1 MKTFFKSFL
10 TTILVII
17 ILALIGF
24 AGYFYFLNDNEEDKI
39 DDGKENLQFL
49 MLGVDSL
56 DSRKADNARSDTI
69 MVVNVDC
76 KSGKVNIISIPR
88 DTYSSIKGYK
98 KTKINHS
105 FKYGGSEL
113 TLDTVNNLL
122 GTDIKYYVTVD
133 YRFVED
139 VVDKIGGVTVD
150 VPLDMNYEDPTA
162 DPPLKIDIK
171 EGTQT
176 LKGNDAIGFL
186 RYRKGYP
193 DADLGRVKA
202 QQQFMSSLLSK
213 MKEPKTL
220 LKVPLLMSSYVN
232 YSENNIPAKKLA
244 KIAIKMRGITSE
256 DIVTNTLPGI
266 PKYMGG
272 VSYFVPD
279 DNKIQVM
286 LLENNF
292 K

>member
-1 MKTFFKSFL
+1 MKTFFKAFI
-10 TTILVII
+10 TTIIVVLV
-17 ILALIGF
+17 LALAGV
-24 AGYFYFLNDNEEDKI
+24 AGYFYFIGNE
-39 DDGKENLQFL
+39 DDGKLDQDGEDLQFL

-56 DSRKADNARSDTI
+56 DSKKADNARSDTI
-69 MVVNVDC
+69 MVVNVDG
-76 KSGKVNIISIPR
+76 KSKKVNIISIPR
-88 DTYSSIKGYK
+88 DTYTKINGYK

-139 VVDKIGGVTVD
+139 VVNKIGGVEVD
-150 VPLDMNYEDPTA
+150 VPIDMKYQDPTA
-162 DPPLKIDIK
+162 DPPLTIDIK
-171 EGTQT
+171 AGRQN
-176 LKGNDAIGFL
+176 LKGYDAIGFL
-186 RYRKGYP
+186 RFRKGYK

-202 QQQFMSSLLSK
+202 QQQFMSAILSK

-220 LKVPLLMSSYVN
+220 VKAPLLLSSYVS
-232 YSENNIPAKKLA
+232 YTENNIPVKKLI
-244 KIAIKMRGITSE
+244 KIAAKMRHVTSE
-256 DIVTNTLPGI
+256 DIVTNTLPGA

-272 VSYFVPD
+272 VSYFIPN

>member
-1 MKTFFKSFL
+1 
-10 TTILVII
+10 
-17 ILALIGF
+17 
-24 AGYFYFLNDNEEDKI
+24 
-39 DDGKENLQFL
+39 

-56 DSRKADNARSDTI
+56 DSKKADNARSDTI
-69 MVVNVDC
+69 MVVNVDG
-76 KSGKVNIISIPR
+76 KSKKVNIISIPR
-88 DTYSSIKGYK
+88 DTYTKIKGYK

-150 VPLDMNYEDPTA
+150 VPLDMKYEDPTA
-162 DPPLKIDIK
+162 DPPLTIDIK

-176 LKGNDAIGFL
+176 LNGYDAIGFL
-186 RYRKGYP
+186 RYRKGYK

-202 QQQFMSSLLSK
+202 QQQFMSALLSK

-220 LKVPLLMSSYVN
+220 LKAPFLIGSYVN
-232 YSENNIPAKKLA
+232 YSENNIPVKKL
-244 KIAIKMRGITSE
+244 IKVAANMRSIGTE
-256 DIVTNTLPGI
+256 DITTNTLPGT

-272 VSYFVPD
+272 VSYFVPNE
-279 DNKIQVM
+279 NKIQVM
-286 LLENNF
+286 LVEYNF

>member
-1 MKTFFKSFL
+1 
-10 TTILVII
+10 
-17 ILALIGF
+17 
-24 AGYFYFLNDNEEDKI
+24 
-39 DDGKENLQFL
+39 

-220 LKVPLLMSSYVN
+220 LKAPLLMSSYVN

>member
-1 MKTFFKSFL
+1 MKTFFKAFFI
-10 TTILVII
+10 TIILIL
-17 ILALIGF
+17 ILALGGV
-24 AGYFYFLNDNEEDKI
+24 AGYFYFFEGEDANKI
-39 DDGKENLQFL
+39 DQAGEDLQFL

-56 DSRKADNARSDTI
+56 DAKKADNARSDTI
-69 MVVNVDC
+69 MVVNLDGET
-76 KSGKVNIISIPR
+76 GKVNIISIPR
-88 DTYSSIKGYK
+88 DTYTKIKGYK

-113 TLDTVNNLL
+113 TLDTVNKLL

-139 VVDKIGGVTVD
+139 VVNKIGGVEVD
-150 VPLDMNYEDPTA
+150 VPIDMKYQDPTA
-162 DPPLKIDIK
+162 DPPLTIDIK
-171 EGTQT
+171 AGRQN
-176 LKGNDAIGFL
+176 LKGYDAIGFL
-186 RYRKGYP
+186 RFRKGYK

-202 QQQFMSSLLSK
+202 QQQFMSAILSK

-220 LKVPLLMSSYVN
+220 VKAPLLLSSYVS
-232 YSENNIPAKKLA
+232 YTENNIPVKKLI
-244 KIAIKMRGITSE
+244 KIAAKMRHVTSE
-256 DIVTNTLPGI
+256 DIVTNTLPGA

-272 VSYFVPD
+272 VSYFIPNE
-279 DNKIQVM
+279 NKIKVM

>member
-220 LKVPLLMSSYVN
+220 LKAPLLMSSYVN

>member
-1 MKTFFKSFL
+1 MKTFFKAFF
-10 TTILVII
+10 TTIILII
-17 ILALIGF
+17 ILALGGF
-24 AGYFYFLNDNEEDKI
+24 AAYYYFFEGEDADKI
-39 DDGKENLQFL
+39 DEGGENLQFL

-56 DSRKADNARSDTI
+56 DAKKADNARSDTI
-69 MVVNVDC
+69 MVVNLDG
-76 KSGKVNIISIPR
+76 KTGKVNIISIPR
-88 DTYSSIKGYK
+88 DTYTKIKGYK

-113 TLDTVNNLL
+113 TLDTVNKLL

-139 VVDKIGGVTVD
+139 VVNKIGGVEVD
-150 VPLDMNYEDPTA
+150 VPIDMKYQDPTA
-162 DPPLKIDIK
+162 DPPLTIDIK
-171 EGTQT
+171 AGRQN
-176 LKGNDAIGFL
+176 LKGYDAIGFL
-186 RYRKGYP
+186 RFRKGYK

-202 QQQFMSSLLSK
+202 QQQFMSAILSK

-220 LKVPLLMSSYVN
+220 VKAPLLLSSYVS
-232 YSENNIPAKKLA
+232 YTENNIPVKKLI
-244 KIAIKMRGITSE
+244 KIAAKMRHVTSE
-256 DIVTNTLPGI
+256 DIVTNTLPGA

-272 VSYFVPD
+272 VSYFIPN

>member
-56 DSRKADNARSDTI
+56 DSREADNARSDTI

-220 LKVPLLMSSYVN
+220 LKAPLLMSSYVN

>member
-220 LKVPLLMSSYVN
+220 LKAPLLMSSYVN

-256 DIVTNTLPGI
+256 DIVTNTLPGV

>member
-220 LKVPLLMSSYVN
+220 LKAPLLMSSYVN

-244 KIAIKMRGITSE
+244 KIAIKMRDITSE

>member
-1 MKTFFKSFL
+1 MKTFFKAFI
-10 TTILVII
+10 TTVIVVLV
-17 ILALIGF
+17 LALAGV
-24 AGYFYFLNDNEEDKI
+24 AGYFYFLGNE
-39 DDGKENLQFL
+39 DDGKLDQDGEDLQFL

-56 DSRKADNARSDTI
+56 DSKKADNARSDTI
-69 MVVNVDC
+69 MVVNVDG
-76 KSGKVNIISIPR
+76 KSKKVNIISIPR
-88 DTYSSIKGYK
+88 DTYTKIKGYK

-150 VPLDMNYEDPTA
+150 VPMDMKYEDPTA
-162 DPPLKIDIK
+162 DPPLTIDIK
-171 EGTQT
+171 EGRQT
-176 LKGNDAIGFL
+176 LNGHDAVGFL
-186 RYRKGYP
+186 RYRKGYK

-202 QQQFMSSLLSK
+202 QQQFMASLLSK

-220 LKVPLLMSSYVN
+220 LKAPFLIGSYVN
-232 YSENNIPAKKLA
+232 YSENNIPVKKL
-244 KIAIKMRGITSE
+244 IKVAANMRSIGTE
-256 DIVTNTLPGI
+256 DITTNTLPGT

-272 VSYFVPD
+272 VSYFVPNE
-279 DNKIQVM
+279 NKIQVM
-286 LLENNF
+286 LVEYNF

>member
-1 MKTFFKSFL
+1 MKTFFKAFF
-10 TTILVII
+10 TTIILIL
-17 ILALIGF
+17 ILALAGV
-24 AGYFYFLNDNEEDKI
+24 AGYFYFFEGEDADKI
-39 DDGKENLQFL
+39 DKGGEDLQFL

-56 DSRKADNARSDTI
+56 DAKKADNARSDTI
-69 MVVNVDC
+69 MVVNLDG
-76 KSGKVNIISIPR
+76 KTGKVNIISIPR
-88 DTYSSIKGYK
+88 DTYTKIKGYK

-113 TLDTVNNLL
+113 TLDTVNKLL

-139 VVDKIGGVTVD
+139 VVNKIGGVEVD
-150 VPLDMNYEDPTA
+150 VPIDMKYQDPTA
-162 DPPLKIDIK
+162 DPPLTIDIK
-171 EGTQT
+171 AGRQN
-176 LKGNDAIGFL
+176 LKGYDAIGFL
-186 RYRKGYP
+186 RFRKGYK

-202 QQQFMSSLLSK
+202 QQQFMSAILSK

-220 LKVPLLMSSYVN
+220 VKAPLLLSSYVS
-232 YSENNIPAKKLA
+232 YTENNIPVKKLI
-244 KIAIKMRGITSE
+244 KIAAKMRHVTSE
-256 DIVTNTLPGI
+256 DIVTNTLPGA

-272 VSYFVPD
+272 VSYFIPNE
-279 DNKIQVM
+279 NKIKVM

>member
-1 MKTFFKSFL
+1 MKTFLKSFF

-17 ILALIGF
+17 ILALAAF
-24 AGYFYFLNDNEEDKI
+24 AGYFYFLGDED
-39 DDGKENLQFL
+39 ENKSYQEGEDLQFL

-56 DSRKADNARSDTI
+56 DAKNANNARSDTI
-69 MVVNVDC
+69 MVVNVDG
-76 KSGKVNIISIPR
+76 KTGKVNIISIPR
-88 DTYSSIKGYK
+88 DTYTKIKGYK

-139 VVDKIGGVTVD
+139 VVDKIGGVEVD
-150 VPLDMNYEDPTA
+150 VPIDMNYEDPTA

-171 EGTQT
+171 QGRQT
-176 LKGNDAIGFL
+176 LKGYDAIGFL
-186 RYRKGYP
+186 RFRKGYK

-202 QQQFMSSLLSK
+202 QQQFMSAILSK
-213 MKEPKTL
+213 MKDPKTL
-220 LKVPLLMSSYVN
+220 VKSPLLLGSYIN
-232 YSENNIPAKKLA
+232 YTENNIPVKKLVQVA
-244 KIAIKMRGITSE
+244 AKMRNITSE
-256 DIVTNTLPGI
+256 DINTSTLAGT
-266 PKYMGG
+266 PKYIGG
-272 VSYFVPD
+272 VSYFIPNE
-279 DNKIQVM
+279 NKIQVM
-286 LLENNF
+286 LLEYNF

>member
-69 MVVNVDC
+69 MVVNVDW

-220 LKVPLLMSSYVN
+220 LKAPLLMSSYVN

-256 DIVTNTLPGI
+256 DIVTNTLPGV

>member
-1 MKTFFKSFL
+1 MKTFFKAFF
-10 TTILVII
+10 TTIILIL
-17 ILALIGF
+17 ILALAGV
-24 AGYFYFLNDNEEDKI
+24 AGYFYFFEREDADKI
-39 DDGKENLQFL
+39 DQGGEDLQFL

-56 DSRKADNARSDTI
+56 DAKKADNARSDTI
-69 MVVNVDC
+69 MVVNLDG
-76 KSGKVNIISIPR
+76 KTGKVNIISIPR
-88 DTYSSIKGYK
+88 DTYTKIKGYK

-113 TLDTVNNLL
+113 TLDTVNKLL

-139 VVDKIGGVTVD
+139 VVNKIGGVEVD
-150 VPLDMNYEDPTA
+150 VPIDMKYQDPTA
-162 DPPLKIDIK
+162 DPPLTIDIK
-171 EGTQT
+171 AGRQN
-176 LKGNDAIGFL
+176 LKGYDAIGFL
-186 RYRKGYP
+186 RFRKGYK

-202 QQQFMSSLLSK
+202 QQQFMSAILSK

-220 LKVPLLMSSYVN
+220 VKAPLLLSSYVS
-232 YSENNIPAKKLA
+232 YTENNIPVKKLI
-244 KIAIKMRGITSE
+244 KIAAKMRHVTSE
-256 DIVTNTLPGI
+256 DIVTNTLPGA

-272 VSYFVPD
+272 VSYFIPN

>member
-213 MKEPKTL
+213 MKKPKTL
-220 LKVPLLMSSYVN
+220 LKAPLLMSSYVN